1 MLHHTLPETNRSH
14 LKNLNRVRRRY
25 FSFCDGVTWVLL
37 LFVSRRSLFAWRW
50 HLGSIS
56 HDNTLESEIMTN
68 GRELKVVNLPRIS
81 TFGTWS
87 YCHCKHVAADGRCYR
102 GCQQR
107 VKGQCLR
114 RSPILSPVARKCKS
128 ISPIFTPQNYAGTY
142 YKIFMPWWMQ

>member
-1 MLHHTLPETNRSH
+1 
-14 LKNLNRVRRRY
+14 
-25 FSFCDGVTWVLL
+25 
-37 LFVSRRSLFAWRW
+37 
-50 HLGSIS
+50 
-56 HDNTLESEIMTN
+56 MTN

-114 RSPILSPVARKCKS
+114 HSPTLSPVARKCKS
-128 ISPIFTPQNYAGTY
+128 ISPIFTPQNYAGTC
-142 YKIFMPWWMQ
+142 YKILMPWWMQYCSKMSSFPITQSDLLKIGHLAAYMWRCALNSSVVLHALLSQPKGYGGASDAARGFGTRC